1 MIRIIDNEDS
11 DLINVLVIERRHN
24 AVKLHSIVS
33 KSNTLSTLDACKM
46 YKQERVLVVSQF
58 IQDFPVI
65 RYCLE
70 L

>member
-1 MIRIIDNEDS
+1 
-11 DLINVLVIERRHN
+11 
-24 AVKLHSIVS
+24 
-33 KSNTLSTLDACKM
+33 M